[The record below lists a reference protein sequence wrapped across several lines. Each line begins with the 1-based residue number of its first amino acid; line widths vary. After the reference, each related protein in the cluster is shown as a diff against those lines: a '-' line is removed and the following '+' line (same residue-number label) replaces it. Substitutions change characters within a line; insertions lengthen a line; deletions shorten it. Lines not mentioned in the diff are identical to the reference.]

1 MFSNKTQSEVSK
13 MNRHMHKSLFIT
25 DIENGNSK

>member
-1 MFSNKTQSEVSK
+1 MFTNKTLSKVSK
-13 MNRHMHKSLFIT
+13 MNRHMRKSLFIT